1 MERVTAPDGASI
13 ALHSAGTGPG
23 VVLVHGGGV
32 TIEEYR
38 RLIARLSGRFT
49 VHAYNRR
56 GRLDAPARREPY
68 SVEHEIDDLG
78 AVLEH
83 TGARNVIGHS
93 YGGFVA
99 LRAAL
104 RLPIER
110 LALYDAALRIDG
122 TPDGTY
128 LEHVDEAL
136 RAGKTA
142 RAMAIV
148 AAGVNTHSAVSRLP
162 LSVRTAICRA
172 FLRTP
177 IGRRMGELLP
187 MTLFETRQVL
197 AHEGSADAYAGV
209 TADVLLACG
218 ASAPGYFEEHHTKL
232 AHVIPRARTMVVPG
246 ARHDAIAIAPARLVD
261 PIAEFFAAPLT
272 TLPTTSA

>member
-1 MERVTAPDGASI
+1 MQHVTAPDGATI
-13 ALHSAGTGPG
+13 ALHSTGTGPG

-38 RLIARLSGRFT
+38 RLIARLSDRFT

-110 LALYDAALRIDG
+110 LALYDAALYIDG
-122 TPDGTY
+122 TPDGAY
-128 LEHVDEAL
+128 LDALDEAL
-136 RAGKTA
+136 GAGRTA
-142 RAMAIV
+142 RAVAIV
-148 AAGVNTHSAVSRLP
+148 AAGVNTHSAVSRWP
-162 LSVRTAICRA
+162 LSVRTAICRV

-177 IGRRMGELLP
+177 IGRRMGDLLP
-187 MTLFETRQVL
+187 MTMFEIRQVQ
-197 AHEGSADAYAGV
+197 AHGGSADAYAGV

-218 ASAPGYFEEHHTKL
+218 ASAPGYFEEHHAKL
-232 AHVIPRARTMVVPG
+232 ARVIARARTMVVPG
-246 ARHDAIAIAPARLVD
+246 ARHDAIAIAPPRLVD
-261 PIAEFFAAPLT
+261 PIADFLTAPLT
-272 TLPTTSA
+272 ASA

>member
-13 ALHSAGTGPG
+13 ALHSTGTGPG
-23 VVLVHGGGV
+23 VVLVHGGGI
-32 TIEEYR
+32 TIDEYR
-38 RLIARLSGRFT
+38 RLVARLSDRCT

-56 GRLDAPARREPY
+56 GRADAPARREPY
-68 SVEHEIDDLG
+68 SVEQEIDDLG

-83 TGARNVIGHS
+83 TGARYVIGHS

-110 LALYDAALRIDG
+110 LALYDAALCIDG
-122 TPDGTY
+122 TPEWTY
-128 LEHVDEAL
+128 LDAVEEAL
-136 RAGKTA
+136 RSGETA
-142 RAMAIV
+142 RAVAIV

-177 IGRRMGELLP
+177 IGRKMGDLLP
-187 MTLFETRQVL
+187 MSMFETRQVV
-197 AHEGSADAYAGV
+197 AHAGSADVYAAV

-218 ASAPGYFEEHHTKL
+218 ASAPGYFAEHHEKL
-232 AHVIPRARTMVVPG
+232 ARVIPRSRTMVVARG
-246 ARHDAIAIAPARLVD
+246 RHDAIAIAPPRLVD
-261 PIAEFFAAPLT
+261 PIADFFT
-272 TLPTTSA
+272 TP